1 MADANATAMLERTLR
16 VADQSCTAY
25 AILRDKY
32 RERALAVDIL
42 ILLASTWLTS
52 LSFVRDDIAVLVTPG
67 NFSKDFWQGL
77 LSITVFSFS
86 LLQLQVNWKGR
97 AQLYL
102 QAGTTLSA
110 FVKEYRPVAA
120 SADEATQR
128 SALIRYQVLTD
139 ALEPVPESQF
149 LSLKRRHKIKVEIST
164 ILDTKP
170 GASITMLRVKMWL
183 RDNFRM
189 AFNP

>member
-1 MADANATAMLERTLR
+1 MSGANATALERALR

-32 RERALAVDIL
+32 RDRALALDIL

-52 LSFVRDDIAVLVTPG
+52 LSFAKDDIALLVTPA
-67 NFSKDFWQGL
+67 NLSKDFWQGL
-77 LSITVFSFS
+77 LSVVVFGLS

-102 QAGTTLSA
+102 QAGTSLSA
-110 FVKEYRPVAA
+110 FVKEYRPMAT

-128 SALIRYQVLTD
+128 NALVRYQVLTD
-139 ALEPVPESQF
+139 SLEPVPESQF
-149 LSLKRRHKIKVEIST
+149 LLLKRRHKTKIEIST
-164 ILDTKP
+164 ILDAKP
-170 GASITMLRVKMWL
+170 GASITILRIRMWL
-183 RDNFRM
+183 RDNCGVSFH
-189 AFNP
+189 P